1 MDFSDKTKS
10 DKFPLND
17 SHNVSKDRTTRIS
30 RRKFVVVG
38 GVAVGVI
45 VGSTLYYLSPVLR
58 SLADSLFKLGEK
70 ETATTTVT
78 QPLTIQDLQWTPLRI
93 VNSKVYDGRVSFSV
107 ENLDPSADQ
116 ITLDFDSYYPPE
128 IPQTAFTS
136 EADRTYAFTGTGKK
150 QTFSQDIGNLIG
162 GRQYRA
168 LVTVKDKNGKETV
181 NYADTPYVREFEK
194 FAAKDVTVGVQYG
207 TWWTYGAW
215 RRSYPFSV
223 TPILGNYDSRDMFV
237 VNKQI
242 DMLTGFGGNAFL
254 SFLNDARSDSNT
266 LSLFE
271 SPLIDDVSIGLV
283 YDVPYRLLGKDHGNV
298 NLNDTAVKNKFEADL
313 KYLAQKYFAR
323 KNYFRIKG
331 MPVLYLYHAGE
342 SFSGNVAS
350 VIKQVKESV
359 RKETGF
365 DIFLIGETVMFDS
378 PSYTLVKPY
387 DAVTRFGTF
396 YNKDPSSEYPGG
408 INNNEDN
415 LRRLYQRW
423 SSYAHQLG
431 VHFIPTAMPG
441 FISIRPSEKNNPV
454 LPKSTKR
461 FAEQLKIGMDFLD
474 DDIRCLFVTTWND
487 YAENTNIEPTVQE
500 GYGYLQTLRDTL
512 AEQ

>member
-1 MDFSDKTKS
+1 MNRRRFLKYAGGTAAAIGASALGLDYLLTLKN
-10 DKFPLND
+10 LNQA
-17 SHNVSKDRTTRIS
+17 
-30 RRKFVVVG
+30 G
-38 GVAVGVI
+38 A
-45 VGSTLYYLSPVLR
+45 P
-58 SLADSLFKLGEK
+58 
-70 ETATTTVT
+70 TTVT
-78 QPLTIQDLQWTPLRI
+78 VAAPSIENIQWTPTR
-93 VNSKVYDGRVSFSV
+93 VQNSKVYDGRVTFDVKNINRLSTDV
-107 ENLDPSADQ
+107 K
-116 ITLDFDSYYPPE
+116 LDFQPFTPEQYPKA
-128 IPQTAFTS
+128 AFPA
-136 EADRTYAFTGTGKK
+136 EEPRTYSLKPASTEPETN
-150 QTFSQDIGNLIG
+150 TMSFSQDITNLKG
-162 GRQYRA
+162 GKQYRA
-168 LVTVKDKNGKETV
+168 LATVKDKSGKETV
-181 NYADTPYVREFEK
+181 DYVDTPYIRELERLDV
-194 FAAKDVTVGVQYG
+194 KDVTVGVQYG

-215 RRSYPFSV
+215 QRPFTV
-223 TPILGNYDSRDMFV
+223 TPLLGSYTSSDPFV
-237 VNKQI
+237 INRHI
-242 DMLTGFGGNAFL
+242 DMLTGFGGKAFL
-254 SFLNDARSDSNT
+254 SFLDDAETDLNT
-266 LSLFE
+266 SLLFD

-283 YDVPYRLLGKDHGNV
+283 YDVPYRLLGKDHGEV
-298 NLNDTAVKNKFEADL
+298 NLNDASTKNKFKADL

-331 MPVLYLYHAGE
+331 MPTVYLYHAGE
-342 SFSGNVAS
+342 SFSGNVTS
-350 VIKQVKESV
+350 RIKEVKDSV

-365 DIFLIGETVMFDS
+365 DMFLIGETVMFDS

-461 FAEQLKIGMDFLD
+461 FADQLKIGIDFLD

-500 GYGYLQTLRDTL
+500 GYSYLQTFRNTL
-512 AEQ
+512 VRI